1 MCTLGREGSYQ
12 ALLVLETTEIREFRI
27 TSGSVSL
34 YDHASPIISGVP
46 KPLCC
51 ISCTVSLRESL
62 CWRYT
67 TAKTEPIPLFHNL
80 DVMISSYS
88 RTETA
93 RSHSRHGGTGLSPS
107 WMMSLF
113 LSLNVLNTIFYSL
126 LYLLKI
132 HSI

>member
-1 MCTLGREGSYQ
+1 M
-12 ALLVLETTEIREFRI
+12 ALIPLLEITEIREFKI
-27 TSGSVSL
+27 TNGSVSL
-34 YDHASPIISGVP
+34 SDHVSPIIFDVP

-51 ISCTVSLRESL
+51 ISCTVSFWESL
-62 CWRYT
+62 RWRYT
-67 TAKTEPIPLFHNL
+67 TTETELIPLFHNL
-80 DVMISSYS
+80 NVMISSYS

-93 RSHSRHGGTGLSPS
+93 RSHSRHGKTGLSPS

-132 HSI
+132 HSIWT